1 MSRLGRMAIRRPPQS
16 ASSAEPGKPTLAALC
31 AAVAGGDERA
41 FQDLHRRL
49 AGGLMRI
56 LLERTGGRAEVA
68 EELAQRTWVVV
79 WEAIRGGKYDPS
91 RSAITTYL
99 YAVSHKVW
107 LQYVRSTARGPI
119 SSGETDSGATAGE
132 EPVSVAGMA
141 ELLQAVRECMEGA
154 GADALTP
161 DERALAR
168 AVASGH
174 SDRSLAK
181 MLGLA
186 PSTTNVRKRAVFEK
200 IRRFLAVRGHRGSA
214 SERDGANGE

>member
-1 MSRLGRMAIRRPPQS
+1 
-16 ASSAEPGKPTLAALC
+16 
-31 AAVAGGDERA
+31 
-41 FQDLHRRL
+41 
-49 AGGLMRI
+49 MRI

-68 EELAQRTWVVV
+68 EELSQRTWVVV
-79 WEAIRGGKYDPS
+79 WEAIRSGKYDPS
-91 RSAITTYL
+91 RSAITTYV

-107 LQYVRSTARGPI
+107 LQYVRSSARAPAMLADADT
-119 SSGETDSGATAGE
+119 SSTGNTD

-141 ELLQAVRECMEGA
+141 ELLQAVRECMEGS
-154 GADALTP
+154 GADALTVE
-161 DERALAR
+161 ERALAR

-200 IRRFLAVRGHRGSA
+200 IRRFLAVRGHRGPEA
-214 SERDGANGE
+214 ERGGSIGE

>member
-1 MSRLGRMAIRRPPQS
+1 MAIRRPTHPS
-16 ASSAEPGKPTLAALC
+16 HPDPGKPTLAGLC
-31 AAVAGGDERA
+31 SAAAGGDEAA
-41 FQDLHRRL
+41 FQEIHRRL
-49 AGGLMRI
+49 SGGLMRI
-56 LLERTGGRAEVA
+56 LQERTGGRPEVA
-68 EELAQRTWVVV
+68 EELSQRTWVVV
-79 WEAIRGGKYDPS
+79 WEAIRGGKYDPT

-107 LQYVRSTARGPI
+107 LQYVRSTARGPTVSAEADT
-119 SSGETDSGATAGE
+119 SSTEGAD

-141 ELLQAVRECMEGA
+141 ELLQAVRECMEGSA
-154 GADALTP
+154 LDALTP

-186 PSTTNVRKRAVFEK
+186 PSTTNVKKRAVFEK
-200 IRRFLAVRGHRGSA
+200 IRRFLAVRGHRGPA
-214 SERDGANGE
+214 SERGEPGRE